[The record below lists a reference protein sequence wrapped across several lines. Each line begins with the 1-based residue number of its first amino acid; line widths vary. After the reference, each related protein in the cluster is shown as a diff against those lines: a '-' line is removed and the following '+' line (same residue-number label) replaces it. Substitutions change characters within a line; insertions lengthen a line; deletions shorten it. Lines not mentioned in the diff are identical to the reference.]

1 MKTNL
6 PVLEFRNC
14 HHLRDWLIDNHDV
27 SNGIFVKI
35 YKKKSGIDSVSF
47 EEVLEEGLCFGW
59 SESLRL
65 KGDEQS
71 YLQKFTPRKT
81 SGTTSE
87 RNRLLAARLI
97 KENRMRPVG
106 LAALGLG

>member
-1 MKTNL
+1 
-6 PVLEFRNC
+6 
-14 HHLRDWLIDNHDV
+14 LRDWLIDNHDV

-71 YLQKFTPRKT
+71 YLQNFYCEMFYNN
-81 SGTTSE
+81 S
-87 RNRLLAARLI
+87 LI
-97 KENRMRPVG
+97 KVCIKVWQLYDHIRYYKVNIERPYN
-106 LAALGLG
+106 LSYRTMQY